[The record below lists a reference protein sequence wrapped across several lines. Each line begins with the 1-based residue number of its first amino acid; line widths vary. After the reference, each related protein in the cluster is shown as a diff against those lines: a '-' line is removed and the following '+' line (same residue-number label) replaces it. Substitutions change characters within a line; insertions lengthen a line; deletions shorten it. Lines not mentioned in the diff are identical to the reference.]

1 MMKLSTKQK
10 EQLIES
16 IATKVLDTL
25 LNETKE
31 TERSE
36 AYKRIASTGRITSK
50 DYKAIGM
57 TTDIWLKYADQNQP
71 TQKAFIQ
78 KVLDAA
84 RKRGYIMSEASV
96 PREFEIGDMV
106 TTASVEGEVIDI
118 NDDMLRIELNNGD
131 KQWIPADSV
140 EDVQSWSSLD

>member
-1 MMKLSTKQK
+1 MMKLSIKQK
-10 EQLIES
+10 ERLVES

-25 LNETKE
+25 LNESRE

-57 TTDIWLKYADQNQP
+57 TGDIWMKYADQNQA
-71 TQKAFIQ
+71 TQKAFVQ

-84 RKRGYIMSEASV
+84 RKRGYIMNEVSV
-96 PREFEIGDMV
+96 PRQFEIGDMV
-106 TTASVEGEVIDI
+106 TTATIEGEVIDI
-118 NDDMLRIELNNGD
+118 NGNRLRIELNNGD

-140 EDVQSWSSLD
+140 KDVQSWSSLD